1 MEDMGGNES
10 SESTG
15 FTWLD
20 VITVVAS
27 NSGSRDDH
35 SLLNNCR

>member
-20 VITVVAS
+20 RHIGGIAS
-27 NSGSRDDH
+27 NSGS
-35 SLLNNCR
+35 S